1 MKRRLK
7 PPPAGLR
14 LGLQV
19 SLLCALLVGCKDLER
34 YDTGPGEAYCGN
46 IVGAEFIRTP
56 ERLGG
61 FSQELR
67 IRVTLDTEHLD
78 TAPGTLSS
86 NDIAGPCAPEPT
98 FDAAPLIPVQE
109 LSSDPLSQ
117 LSFGDGRDFSFLAW
131 AESSCR
137 GPMLVVVSLMNDRE
151 LELRLLKP
159 PTETDAGPRPA
170 FALFR
175 TQLSTGTCGF

>member
-1 MKRRLK
+1 MKK
-7 PPPAGLR
+7 PKLAMRGALR
-14 LGLQV
+14 GLQ
-19 SLLCALLVGCKDLER
+19 LLWVGALIVGCKDLAR

-56 ERLGG
+56 ERVGG

-67 IRVTLDTEHLD
+67 IRVTLDSEHLD
-78 TAPGTLSS
+78 SAPGTLSS
-86 NDIAGPCAPEPT
+86 NDTSGPCAPEPT
-98 FDAAPLIPVQE
+98 FDAAALVPVQE

-131 AESSCR
+131 VESSCR
-137 GPMLVVVSLMNDRE
+137 GPMLAVVSLMNDNE

-159 PTETDAGPRPA
+159 PTQTNDGPRPA

-175 TQLSTGTCGF
+175 TQLSSGACGF